1 MATASKTENTPKKQ
15 RGPGKPFKPGQSGNP
30 AGKPPGAGLSLLSIL
45 KRQLAEGGKADEI
58 VSATIRDALG
68 GDQAARKLVWD
79 RIEGP
84 VRTELTGLDGEAL
97 FPAVDLTKL
106 SAAEL
111 KAWYELASKAETQ
124 PDSAD

>member
-1 MATASKTENTPKKQ
+1 MAGESEESLDNDKKTKPYLFQKGNPG
-15 RGPGKPFKPGQSGNP
+15 GPGR
-30 AGKPPGAGLSLLSIL
+30 PPGSVSLLTIL
-45 KRQLAEGGKADEI
+45 KDELAKGAVAQELVLD
-58 VSATIRDALG
+58 TIRQAKEGSPAAL
-68 GDQAARKLVWD
+68 KLVWD

-111 KAWYELASKAETQ
+111 KAWYELASKAEHKLLE
-124 PDSAD
+124 AD